1 MDERAQQKY
10 HFREFNAFSRRWCI
24 DRTKKLNGCS
34 YSFFFREHPSLSVPN
49 YEEYSS
55 VVKNPM
61 WFKEV
66 LDRLY
71 GNAYVYVHEWVVDME
86 SIWCNAMA
94 YNSPNT
100 PGYDCA
106 LILQHKFRKK
116 CIPVPYSQKSLV
128 AIRRYKVLKKLAK
141 HLLSPPEMIRN
152 LQWEIPK
159 IEGQTRVDGE
169 EIVFQIRDAL
179 FHLDPDV
186 KEKLFEQVVI
196 QKIETRPQEVI
207 DEIKND
213 DNDDQQCATIKDN
226 EEQQQ

>member
-1 MDERAQQKY
+1 
-10 HFREFNAFSRRWCI
+10 
-24 DRTKKLNGCS
+24 
-34 YSFFFREHPSLSVPN
+34 
-49 YEEYSS
+49 
-55 VVKNPM
+55 
-61 WFKEV
+61 
-66 LDRLY
+66 
-71 GNAYVYVHEWVVDME
+71 
-86 SIWCNAMA
+86 
-94 YNSPNT
+94 
-100 PGYDCA
+100 
-106 LILQHKFRKK
+106 
-116 CIPVPYSQKSLV
+116 
-128 AIRRYKVLKKLAK
+128 
-141 HLLSPPEMIRN
+141 MIRN

-196 QKIETRPQEVI
+196 HKIETRPQEVI